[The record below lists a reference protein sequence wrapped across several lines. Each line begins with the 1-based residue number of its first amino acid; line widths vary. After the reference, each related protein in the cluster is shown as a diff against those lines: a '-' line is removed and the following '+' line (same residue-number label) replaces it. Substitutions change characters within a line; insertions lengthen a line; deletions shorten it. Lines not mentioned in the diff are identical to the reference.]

1 MKKILIYLTVLLL
14 LITSLPACSE
24 RETIVNPA
32 NNLPFTYE
40 IVYEIHNPDD
50 TVIHCISGRDAEFN
64 AYYLDLN
71 GRNILYHA
79 REKYELLAGYY
90 NVITDAYLLNA
101 ATGQYELI
109 SEKAMVVRR
118 NFDDLISTAY
128 NASLKSNYRQ
138 IDELTM
144 LEEFEGEALYLDTAR
159 FNYYQIVSPYGSLY
173 EVAVERKTGI
183 CFYACYDNGYAFSI
197 VQYTTPYEGNYADLL
212 PEKTEDTTD
221 AENTESAESGE
232 ETGAPT
238 EAPTESTEAP

>member
-1 MKKILIYLTVLLL
+1 VD
-14 LITSLPACSE
+14 
-24 RETIVNPA
+24 PA

-64 AYYLDLN
+64 TYYLDLN

-79 REKYELLAGYY
+79 REKYELLSGYY

-109 SEKAMVVRR
+109 SEKTMVVRR

-159 FNYYQIVSPYGSLY
+159 SNYYQIVSPYGSLY

-221 AENTESAESGE
+221 AEDTESAESGE

-238 EAPTESTEAP
+238 EAPAESTEAP